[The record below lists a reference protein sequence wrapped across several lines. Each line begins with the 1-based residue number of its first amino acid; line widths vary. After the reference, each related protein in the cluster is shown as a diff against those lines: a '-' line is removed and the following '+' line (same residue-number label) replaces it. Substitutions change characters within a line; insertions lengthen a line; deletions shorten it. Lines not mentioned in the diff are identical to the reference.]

1 MSNVGT
7 DGWVRVEWDNGVR
20 NSYRMGKDGK
30 YDLKLA
36 QDVQHFGEVD
46 KDENGSEK
54 GEEWFFVYLTPF
66 NFRPP

>member
-54 GEEWFFVYLTPF
+54 GVKWFFVYINYLVS
-66 NFRPP
+66 

>member
-1 MSNVGT
+1 MSEVGC
-7 DGWVRVEWDNGVR
+7 DGWVRVEWDNGIR

-36 QDVQHFGEVD
+36 EDMEPYGDVD

-54 GEEWFFVYLTPF
+54 GKILCIIHATK
-66 NFRPP
+66 RG